1 MGFIAFT
8 VWKKK
13 ADTFT
18 RRNKLFLGPNL
29 GEEFVMRFYIRR
41 SIEQYNRWCPGTGT
55 KHGKPAANYKKK
67 NQCTTVHLVLIN
79 QNLTELMMQL
89 LTLQAH
95 DDLVCDQAH
104 PHMPIS
110 TNIAMILR
118 IWAPQVPILPS
129 LHWALAETCQMW
141 LKLLLVISMRQR
153 SSW

>member
-1 MGFIAFT
+1 MGFIAFI

-18 RRNKLFLGPNL
+18 RRNKLFLGPSH

-55 KHGKPAANYKKK
+55 KHGKPAANYKKH
-67 NQCTTVHLVLIN
+67 QCTTVHLVLIN

-95 DDLVCDQAH
+95 DNLVCDQAR
-104 PHMPIS
+104 PHMPIPTS
-110 TNIAMILR
+110 IAMILR
-118 IWAPQVPILPS
+118 IWAPQIPILHS
-129 LHWALAETCQMW
+129 LHWALSETCRMW
-141 LKLLLVISMRQR
+141 LKLFLVTSMRQR